1 VAWFAN
7 EEIYVKRYQLLHE
20 LAPDAARVATI
31 LVPANTRSGVSG
43 EPIDVRWLIDKV
55 DAATKAM
62 ALERRMFP
70 VRKLAGFEPAF
81 AAIEQ
86 WRADSLNVF
95 DLPLTILARKQIVDF
110 ARRRRLV
117 DIYETR
123 EWAAA
128 GGLMSYGIVFKPTLL
143 RSLDMVDRILRGAKP
158 ADIPVELPSQYELVV
173 NLATA
178 KAQGFEVPQSILLR
192 ADRVIE

>member
-1 VAWFAN
+1 
-7 EEIYVKRYQLLHE
+7 
-20 LAPDAARVATI
+20 
-31 LVPANTRSGVSG
+31 
-43 EPIDVRWLIDKV
+43 
-55 DAATKAM
+55 
-62 ALERRMFP
+62 MFP

-81 AAIEQ
+81 AGIEQ
-86 WRADSLNVF
+86 WGADALNVL

-123 EWAAA
+123 KWAAA

-192 ADRVIE
+192 ADRVIQ